1 MVKKRLI
8 KEEPQAMGHIKKIV
22 LFQYI
27 SLICNLV
34 SIFSISQ
41 ILEKLVQKDF
51 ENTSWQMYL
60 FIIIV
65 ATIIRYVFSKW

>member
-8 KEEPQAMGHIKKIV
+8 KEEPQAMVHIKKIV

-65 ATIIRYVFSKW
+65 TREGVTRV